1 MTAHL
6 LTVLFNNVRLLVINI
21 SSSVATALF
30 MYVTD
35 ESSLCTG
42 LIGSFLFLMVT
53 VISSLNIGRFTV
65 VLWLPCAEDI
75 WGQNGGVLV
84 LTLYILLSVWSFFL
98 LTFVSPWPQQLTSA
112 LKMLL
117 IIFWK
122 TGETQKVL
130 GLFFF
135 TCQYFSEKAYS
146 FENENRESPP

>member
-75 WGQNGGVLV
+75 
-84 LTLYILLSVWSFFL
+84 
-98 LTFVSPWPQQLTSA
+98 
-112 LKMLL
+112 
-117 IIFWK
+117 
-122 TGETQKVL
+122 
-130 GLFFF
+130 
-135 TCQYFSEKAYS
+135 
-146 FENENRESPP
+146 